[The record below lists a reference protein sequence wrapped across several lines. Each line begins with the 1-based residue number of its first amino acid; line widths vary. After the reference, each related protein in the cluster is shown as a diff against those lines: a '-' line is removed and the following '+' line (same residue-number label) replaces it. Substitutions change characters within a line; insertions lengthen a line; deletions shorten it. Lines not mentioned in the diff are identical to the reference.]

1 VLVISP
7 VNFVADLQHA
17 RAYFEDQLRE
27 EEHTGGALRLTLWNQ
42 TAELLDARTSSLI
55 VADGRSGRPTSTN
68 SWVKSGQTK
77 GVSGFDVR

>member
-1 VLVISP
+1 VPVISP

-42 TAELLDARTSSLI
+42 TAELLE
-55 VADGRSGRPTSTN
+55 RPELAPKYVT
-68 SWVKSGQTK
+68 W
-77 GVSGFDVR
+77 

>member
-1 VLVISP
+1 MLVIST

-42 TAELLDARTSSLI
+42 TAELLERAHELTDRCRWPQWAPNVDQFLGE
-55 VADGRSGRPTSTN
+55 V
-68 SWVKSGQTK
+68 WVNERG
-77 GVSGFDVR
+77 